1 MRFRSSRYA
10 NCRLML
16 FISQMDDNE
25 KKPQEKIVEIVEK
38 VECVRRCC
46 DEINEQLETL
56 RADLDARE
64 EAAIRLA
71 KQNEDGEC
79 SGMLPE

>member
-1 MRFRSSRYA
+1 
-10 NCRLML
+10 
-16 FISQMDDNE
+16 MDDNE
-25 KKPQEKIVEIVEK
+25 KKPHEKIVEIIEK
-38 VECVRRCC
+38 VECVQRCC

-56 RADLDARE
+56 RAELDARE
-64 EAAIRLA
+64 DAAIRLA

>member
-1 MRFRSSRYA
+1 MILKA
-10 NCRLML
+10 
-16 FISQMDDNE
+16 QMDDNE
-25 KKPQEKIVEIVEK
+25 KKPQEKIDEIVEK
-38 VECVRRCC
+38 VECFRRCC

-56 RADLDARE
+56 RAELAARE
-64 EAAIRLA
+64 DAAIRLA

>member
-1 MRFRSSRYA
+1 MILIA
-10 NCRLML
+10 
-16 FISQMDDNE
+16 QMDDNE
-25 KKPQEKIVEIVEK
+25 KNPQEKMGERVEK
-38 VECVRRCC
+38 GECGRRCC

-64 EAAIRLA
+64 EEAIRLV

>member
-1 MRFRSSRYA
+1 
-10 NCRLML
+10 ML

-25 KKPQEKIVEIVEK
+25 KNPQEKIVEICEK
-38 VECVRRCC
+38 VECIRRCC
-46 DEINEQLETL
+46 DEINERLETL
-56 RADLDARE
+56 RADLAARE
-64 EAAIRLA
+64 EADIRLA

>member
-1 MRFRSSRYA
+1 
-10 NCRLML
+10 
-16 FISQMDDNE
+16 MDDNE
-25 KKPQEKIVEIVEK
+25 KNPQEKIVEIVEK

-56 RADLDARE
+56 RADLASS

>member
-1 MRFRSSRYA
+1 MILKA
-10 NCRLML
+10 
-16 FISQMDDNE
+16 QMDDNE
-25 KKPQEKIVEIVEK
+25 KNPQEKIIEIVEK

-56 RADLDARE
+56 RADLASR

>member
-1 MRFRSSRYA
+1 MILKA
-10 NCRLML
+10 
-16 FISQMDDNE
+16 QMDDNE

-38 VECVRRCC
+38 VECIRRCC

-71 KQNEDGEC
+71 KQNEDVEC
-79 SGMLPE
+79 SGMLPY

>member
-1 MRFRSSRYA
+1 MILKA
-10 NCRLML
+10 
-16 FISQMDDNE
+16 QMDNNGE
-25 KKPQEKIVEIVEK
+25 NPQEKIVEIVEK

-56 RADLDARE
+56 RADLAARE

-71 KQNEDGEC
+71 KQNEDGKC

>member
-1 MRFRSSRYA
+1 MILKA
-10 NCRLML
+10 
-16 FISQMDDNE
+16 QMDDNE
-25 KKPQEKIVEIVEK
+25 KNPQEKIVEIVVK
-38 VECVRRCC
+38 VECIRRCC

-71 KQNEDGEC
+71 KQNEDVEC

>member
-1 MRFRSSRYA
+1 MRFRSFRYD
-10 NCRLML
+10 NYRLMIL
-16 FISQMDDNE
+16 KAQMDDNE
-25 KKPQEKIVEIVEK
+25 KNPQEKIVEIVEK
-38 VECVRRCC
+38 VECIRRCS

-71 KQNEDGEC
+71 KQNEDVEC

>member
-1 MRFRSSRYA
+1 
-10 NCRLML
+10 ML

-25 KKPQEKIVEIVEK
+25 KKTQEKIVEIVEK
-38 VECVRRCC
+38 AECIRRCC

-56 RADLDARE
+56 RADLAARE
-64 EAAIRLA
+64 EEAIRLA

>member
-1 MRFRSSRYA
+1 
-10 NCRLML
+10 
-16 FISQMDDNE
+16 MDDNE

-56 RADLDARE
+56 RADLAARE
-64 EAAIRLA
+64 EEA